1 MTSNL
6 KKAKENMHT
15 KSRKDKKENIY
26 LKMKRIIQDKCGEIN
41 DLKYRIKELEDE
53 NKELSEQLGDIKR
66 SL

>member
-1 MTSNL
+1 
-6 KKAKENMHT
+6 MHT